1 MITVCTALAIVPSS
15 AASYES
21 DEYDA
26 AKEGF
31 TITVKDARGLNAGN
45 FDPGMDVDAIK
56 YLYDN
61 GYNGYD
67 TVGKK
72 YIVEANDEGGYTI
85 KEGTGKGYKFDDRSG
100 ILKKM
105 DGNIPHFGGY
115 WHSDEQ
121 GSLPINKF
129 PIDMDI
135 HLGDEPVKISGVR
148 VYPRRDS
155 DTSGAIKT
163 YEVWVKFSS
172 DDSWHY
178 LYTDGNKSNVKSTI
192 TTSFGYNAN
201 VTDIRVRVTESYSA
215 VLSKNVS
222 AFGNYAYFNVGWVT
236 VLKPYNDGSS
246 VYSAAPATV
255 TSANEI
261 DELSVNAVNGRYGWD
276 GLNTARALKGMDSD
290 LSTVAT
296 TNGTVLMDLG
306 QKVRFS
312 GIRIYPP
319 KDGQNFRN
327 KASLHRYIK
336 NIALFL
342 TNNDELNMTYTE
354 KANDDFYA
362 EAGLSKVIS
371 STLNLEDYYPAAA
384 SGEKDYTKPVTILFG
399 RNITARTIA
408 LNSCSQVDI
417 NTDYDNGSKIDYG
430 GVGEIRLIKAD
441 TADEKYFENTI
452 EWNETPS
459 VTFELSKSGNSEGT
473 NAALFDRSIATSGS
487 PNSQSIYRG
496 YNTVGFNSGETVT
509 MTVDLKKEY
518 TFSAVRVFGRYGQP
532 DQSLMRGILSF
543 SDDGTNWADA
553 YVHMDSKAGDTAIN
567 GNNIVRYSSTN
578 DIYTDM
584 KVKTFDGSYNVT
596 ARYIKIKVLKTLGNH
611 FSAQEIALV
620 NPDSTLTTLSVADF
634 AGAAVDTRVAGSI
647 EQSKT
652 LDAAGSFVSEMS
664 SEYSSAY
671 SAAQSAYNSAEVKE
685 SLSVLFGTA
694 TATSP
699 HTKGDGCVPTPTTTT
714 DSGPSIDITPLT
726 DGLISAETDIGRSFI
741 ARGDYTVFPN
751 RNEYFHIT
759 LPVNTTDSFTAIR
772 FYSRKGDDTT
782 VYNLG
787 NCAENVK
794 VKLYGAD
801 GSENVESGVLTA
813 TKGRQYTSGS
823 DIMYT
828 DISLKFNDKAVR
840 LTDVSKIEITVLM
853 NFGGENGGNN
863 HWGAEEVRLLNDS
876 TVTNEK
882 TVSELASELEDEE
895 KKNSVKLEIIKAESG
910 IYPATEATEEPKA
923 TAATG
928 IIRFIT
934 KFNEIKEGTT
944 VTEFGTYVITNENY
958 EKNKEL
964 SNYPT
969 AVASYTGKT
978 PVVGDTFSVDVTG
991 ITETNWNT
999 PVVAISFVKI
1009 EGYNNLI
1016 ISDIKLLDKVDSA
1029 NELSK

>member
-15 AASYES
+15 AAAFES

-26 AKEGF
+26 AANGF
-31 TITVKDARGLNAGN
+31 AITVKDARGLNAGN
-45 FDPGMDVDAIK
+45 FEPSIDYNALK
-56 YLYDN
+56 YLYES
-61 GYNGYD
+61 GYAGNDAYGQYKISAD
-67 TVGKK
+67 TGS
-72 YIVEANDEGGYTI
+72 AS
-85 KEGTGKGYKFDDRSG
+85 GYKIEKVTSGRSFNIIDPSG
-100 ILKKM
+100 ILTKADK
-105 DGNIPHFGGY
+105 NAPHFGGY
-115 WHSDEQ
+115 WHGGKSM
-121 GSLPINKF
+121 SLPMNRF

-135 HLGDEPVKISGVR
+135 HLGDSPVTISGLR
-148 VYPRRDS
+148 IYPRQDGS
-155 DTSGAIKT
+155 AGGGIKT
-163 YEVWVKFSS
+163 FEVYVKFNSG
-172 DDSWHY
+172 DDWHY
-178 LYTDGNKSNVKSTI
+178 LYTDGNQNNTNTVI
-192 TTSFGYNAN
+192 TTAFGYNAA
-201 VTDIRVRVTESYSA
+201 VTDVRIRVKATFSI
-215 VLSKNVS
+215 VS
-222 AFGNYAYFNVGWVT
+222 GSDVFVGKGEYAYFNLGWVT
-236 VLKPYNDGSS
+236 MIKPYNNGGSAYSTAPKTVAGMDDIDEISS
-246 VYSAAPATV
+246 VKA
-255 TSANEI
+255 I
-261 DELSVNAVNGRYGWD
+261 NGRYGWD
-276 GLNTARALKGMDSD
+276 GVNTARALKGMDSD
-290 LSTVAT
+290 LSSVAT

-306 QKVRFS
+306 QKVTFS

-319 KDGQNFRN
+319 KDGGNYRTGTEYH
-327 KASLHRYIK
+327 KYIK

-342 TNNDELNMTYTE
+342 ISLEEVNMAATGANENFYTS
-354 KANDDFYA
+354 
-362 EAGLSKVIS
+362 AGLTKIINR
-371 STLNLEDYYPAAA
+371 TLDLESYYPTLG
-384 SGEKDYTKPVTILFG
+384 SEKDYTKPVTVLFG

-408 LNSCSQVDI
+408 VNSCSQVA
-417 NTDYDNGSKIDYG
+417 NGIDYG
-430 GVGEIRLIKAD
+430 GIGEVRLIKPD
-441 TADEKYFENTI
+441 TTNDKYLEDTI
-452 EWNETPS
+452 DWDIFPS
-459 VTFELSKSGNSEGT
+459 VEFELSNKGNSEGYDS
-473 NAALFDRSIATSGS
+473 ALFDRNIATSGS

-634 AGAAVDTRVAGSI
+634 AGAAVDTRVAGSV

-652 LDAAGSFVSEMS
+652 LETAANFASSMS
-664 SEYSSAY
+664 SDYSSAY
-671 SAAQSAYNSAEVKE
+671 SQAQSDYNSATVKE
-685 SLSVLFGTA
+685 SLDAAFGTA
-694 TATSP
+694 SGTSD
-699 HTKGDGCVPTPTTTT
+699 HTTNDGCSDIYAPA
-714 DSGPSIDITPLT
+714 IDLRSLT
-726 DGLISAETDIGRSFI
+726 DGIISAETDVGGNYI
-741 ARGDYTVFPN
+741 ARADHTVFYN
-751 RNEYFHIT
+751 ANQRFYIT
-759 LPVNTTDSFTAIR
+759 IPVDTTDSFTGIR
-772 FYSRKGDDTT
+772 FYSRKGDIRT

-787 NCAENVK
+787 NCAQNVK
-794 VKLYGAD
+794 IKLYGAD
-801 GSENVESGVLTA
+801 GSESVESGVLTA
-813 TKGRQYTSGS
+813 TKGKQYTTGS

-863 HWGAEEVRLLNDS
+863 HWGAEEIRLLNDS

-910 IYPATEATEEPKA
+910 IYPGAAATQETEA

-969 AVASYTGKT
+969 AVASYTGET
-978 PVVGDTFSVDVTG
+978 PAVGDTFSVDVTG

-1009 EGYNNLI
+1009 EGHNNLI
-1016 ISDIKLLDKVDSA
+1016 ISGIKLLNNVDSA

>member
-1 MITVCTALAIVPSS
+1 MITVCAALAIVPSS

-31 TITVKDARGLNAGN
+31 TITVKDARGLNAGV
-45 FDPGMDVDAIK
+45 FDPGMDVNAIK

-61 GYNGYD
+61 GYRGYD

-85 KEGTGKGYKFDDRSG
+85 KEGTGTGYKFDDRSG

-115 WHSDEQ
+115 WHSEEQ

-135 HLGDEPVKISGVR
+135 HLGNEPVKISGVR

-155 DTSGAIKT
+155 GTSGPIKT

-215 VLSKNVS
+215 VLPKNVS

-276 GLNTARALKGMDSD
+276 NLNTARALKGMDSD

-473 NAALFDRSIATSGS
+473 NAALFDRSIATSGN
-487 PNSQSIYRG
+487 PNRSEIYKG
-496 YNTVGFNSGETVT
+496 YNTTGLLSGETVT
-509 MTVDLKKEY
+509 MTIDLKKQY
-518 TFSAVRVFGRYGQP
+518 TFSAVRVVGRYGQP
-532 DQSLMRGILSF
+532 NQAIMSGILSV
-543 SDDGTNWADA
+543 SNDGTNWADA
-553 YVHMDSKAGDTAIN
+553 YLHTEGTSTSMKSLN
-567 GNNIVRYSSTN
+567 GYDVKVYPSTQ
-578 DIYTDM
+578 DMYTDM
-584 KVKTFDGSYNVT
+584 KVRTFDNNYNVT
-596 ARYIKIKVLKTLGNH
+596 AQYIKIKVLKTCSDH
-611 FSAQEIALV
+611 FTAQEIALV
-620 NPDSTLTTLSVADF
+620 KPDSALDTLSVADF

-652 LDAAGSFVSEMS
+652 LDAAVSFVSEMS
-664 SEYSSAY
+664 SKYSSAY
-671 SAAQSAYNSAEVKE
+671 SQAQSDYNSATVKE
-685 SLSVLFGTA
+685 SLDAAFGTA
-694 TATSP
+694 SGTSDHTAN
-699 HTKGDGCVPTPTTTT
+699 DGCSDIYAPA
-714 DSGPSIDITPLT
+714 IDLRSLT
-726 DGLISAETDIGRSFI
+726 DGIISAETDVGGNYI
-741 ARGDYTVFPN
+741 ARADHTVFYN
-751 RNEYFHIT
+751 ANQRFYIT
-759 LPVNTTDSFTAIR
+759 IPVETTDSFTGIR
-772 FYSRKGDDTT
+772 FYSRKGDNNT

-787 NCAENVK
+787 NCAQNVK
-794 VKLYGAD
+794 IKLYGAD
-801 GSENVESGVLTA
+801 GSESVESGVLTA
-813 TKGRQYTSGS
+813 TKGKQYTTGS

-828 DISLKFNDKAVR
+828 DISLKFNDKTVR

-934 KFNEIKEGTT
+934 KFNDIKEGTT
-944 VTEFGTYVITNENY
+944 VTEFGTYVITSAKHDNNS
-958 EKNKEL
+958 NL
-964 SNYPT
+964 SDYSNSF
-969 AVASYTGKT
+969 ASYTGET
-978 PVVGDTFSVDVTG
+978 PVVGDTFSVDV
-991 ITETNWNT
+991 INIPNKYWNT

-1016 ISDIKLLDKVDSA
+1016 ISDIKLLDKVDST

>member
-1 MITVCTALAIVPSS
+1 MMITLCTALAAVPSS
-15 AASYES
+15 AADVTYSDYLD

-26 AKEGF
+26 ANF
-31 TITVKDARGLNAGN
+31 SITVKDSRGLNAGI
-45 FDPGMDVDAIK
+45 FDPGMDVNAIK

-61 GYNGYD
+61 GYEGYD

-85 KEGTGKGYKFDDRSG
+85 KEGTGTGYKFEDRSG
-100 ILKKM
+100 ILKKR

-135 HLGDEPVKISGVR
+135 HLGDDPVTISGVR

-155 DTSGAIKT
+155 GTSGQIKT
-163 YEVWVKFSS
+163 YEVLVKFSS
-172 DDSWHY
+172 GDDWHY
-178 LYTDGNKSNVKSTI
+178 LYTDGNKCNVKSTI
-192 TTSFGYNAN
+192 TTSFGYNAK

-222 AFGNYAYFNVGWVT
+222 DFGNYAYFNVGWVT

-276 GLNTARALKGMDSD
+276 NLNTARALKGMDSD

-319 KDGQNFRN
+319 KDGQNFIQGTEFH
-327 KASLHRYIK
+327 KYIK

-342 TNNDELNMTYTE
+342 TNNDELSMTYTG

-362 EAGLSKVIS
+362 EAGLGKVIS
-371 STLNLEDYYPAAA
+371 STLNLEDYYPATA

-408 LNSCSQVDI
+408 LNSCSQVA
-417 NTDYDNGSKIDYG
+417 NNRDYG

-452 EWNETPS
+452 EWDETPS

-473 NAALFDRSIATSGS
+473 NAALFDRSVATSGN
-487 PNSQSIYRG
+487 PNRTEIYKG
-496 YNTVGFNSGETVT
+496 YNTTGLLSGETVT
-509 MTVDLKKEY
+509 MTIDLKKQY
-518 TFSAVRVFGRYGQP
+518 TFSAVRVVGRYGQP
-532 DQSLMRGILSF
+532 NQAIMSGILSV
-543 SDDGTNWADA
+543 SNDGTNWADA
-553 YVHMDSKAGDTAIN
+553 YLHTEGT
-567 GNNIVRYSSTN
+567 STN
-578 DIYTDM
+578 MKSLNGYNVKVYPSTQDMYTDM
-584 KVKTFDGSYNVT
+584 KVRTFDNNYNVT
-596 ARYIKIKVLKTLGNH
+596 AQYIKIKVLKTCSDH
-611 FSAQEIALV
+611 FTAQEIALV
-620 NPDSTLTTLSVADF
+620 NEDSSLTTLSVADF
-634 AGAAVDTRVAGSI
+634 AGAAVDTRVAGSV
-647 EQSKT
+647 EQAKT
-652 LDAAGSFVSEMS
+652 LAAAENFVSEMS
-664 SEYSSAY
+664 DSYSSAFSDAKVAY
-671 SAAQSAYNSAEVKE
+671 DAATVTE
-685 SLSVLFGTA
+685 STAAAFGTA
-694 TATSP
+694 SGVSDHTAN
-699 HTKGDGCVPTPTTTT
+699 DGCSDKYAPAI
-714 DSGPSIDITPLT
+714 GLTPLT
-726 DGLISAETDIGRSFI
+726 DGFISAATDKGAYYIV
-741 ARGDYTVFPN
+741 RGDHVVFPN
-751 RNEYFHIT
+751 ANQYFYIT
-759 LPVNTTDSFTAIR
+759 VPVETTDSFTGIR
-772 FYSRKGDDTT
+772 FYSRKGDGNTN
-782 VYNLG
+782 YGLG
-787 NCAENVK
+787 NCAQKVT

-801 GSENVESGVLTA
+801 GSESVESGVLTA
-813 TKGRQYTSGS
+813 TKGKQCSTSGS

-863 HWGAEEVRLLNDS
+863 HWGAEEIRLLNDS
-876 TVTNEK
+876 SVTNEK
-882 TVSELASELEDEE
+882 TVAALSSELADEE
-895 KKNSVKLEIIKAESG
+895 KKNSVKIEITGAESG
-910 IYPATEATEEPKA
+910 IYEATE
-923 TAATG
+923 TAESTG

-934 KFNEIKEGTT
+934 KFGEIKEGTEI
-944 VTEFGTYVITNENY
+944 TEFGTYVIKQGSENFGADS
-958 EKNKEL
+958 E
-964 SNYPT
+964 T
-969 AVASYTGKT
+969 ANNGNCASYT
-978 PVVGDTFSVDVTG
+978 VGSEIVPNAPEAGNTYSVDVED
-991 ITETNWNT
+991 IPQDYWNT
-999 PVVAISFVKI
+999 PVIAISFAKI
-1009 EGYNNLI
+1009 KGYDNLI
-1016 ISDIKLLDKVDSA
+1016 ISGVKVIDKVNSS
-1029 NELSK
+1029 NILSK

>member
-15 AASYES
+15 AAAFES

-26 AKEGF
+26 ANF
-31 TITVKDARGLNAGN
+31 SITVKDSRGLNAGV
-45 FDPGMDVDAIK
+45 FDPGMDVNAIK

-61 GYNGYD
+61 GYKGYD

-85 KEGTGKGYKFDDRSG
+85 KEGTGTGYKFDDRSG
-100 ILKKM
+100 ILEKR

-115 WHSDEQ
+115 FHSNEQ

-135 HLGDEPVKISGVR
+135 HLGDDPVTISGVR

-155 DTSGAIKT
+155 VTSGTIKT

-172 DDSWHY
+172 GDDWHY
-178 LYTDGNKSNVKSTI
+178 LYTDGNKCNVKSTI

-201 VTDIRVRVTESYSA
+201 VTDIRVRVTESYSE
-215 VLSKNVS
+215 VRSQNVS
-222 AFGNYAYFNVGWVT
+222 TFGKYAYFNVGWVT
-236 VLKPYNDGSS
+236 VLKPYNGGSS
-246 VYSAAPATV
+246 KYSVAPATV

-319 KDGQNFRN
+319 KDGQNFIQGTEFH
-327 KASLHRYIK
+327 KYIK
-336 NIALFL
+336 NISLFL
-342 TNNDELNMTYTE
+342 TNNDELNMTYTG
-354 KANDDFYA
+354 KGNDDFYA
-362 EAGLSKVIS
+362 EAGLDKVIS
-371 STLNLEDYYPAAA
+371 STLNLEDYYPADA

-408 LNSCSQVDI
+408 LNSCSQVA
-417 NTDYDNGSKIDYG
+417 NNRDYG

-452 EWNETPS
+452 EWDKTPS
-459 VTFELSKSGNSEGT
+459 VTFDLSKSGNSEGRD
-473 NAALFDRSIATSGS
+473 AALFDRYVVTSGE
-487 PNSQSIYRG
+487 PVRPEIFRG
-496 YNTVGFNSGETVT
+496 YNATGLLSGETVT
-509 MTVDLKKEY
+509 MTIDLKKQY
-518 TFSAVRVFGRYGQP
+518 TFSAVRVVGRYGLPNQAIM
-532 DQSLMRGILSF
+532 SGILSV
-543 SDDGTNWADA
+543 SNDGTKWADA
-553 YVHMDSKAGDTAIN
+553 YLHTEGTSVGQKALN
-567 GNNIVRYSSTN
+567 GWQVKVYPSTQ
-578 DIYTDM
+578 DMYTDM
-584 KVKTFDGSYNVT
+584 KVRTFDNNYNVT
-596 ARYIKIKVLKTLGNH
+596 AQYIKIKVLKTCSDD

-620 NPDSTLTTLSVADF
+620 NEDSSLTTLSVADF
-634 AGAAVDTRVAGSI
+634 AGAAVDTRVTGSV
-647 EQSKT
+647 EQAKT
-652 LDAAGSFVSEMS
+652 LAAAENFVTEMS
-664 SEYSSAY
+664 DSYRSAFSDAKGAY
-671 SAAQSAYNSAEVKE
+671 DEATVIESTAAA
-685 SLSVLFGTA
+685 FGTA
-694 TATSP
+694 SGVSDHTAN
-699 HTKGDGCVPTPTTTT
+699 DGC
-714 DSGPSIDITPLT
+714 SNKNGPNIDITPLT
-726 DGLISAETDIGRSFI
+726 DGFISAATDKGGYYIV
-741 ARGDYTVFPN
+741 RGDHVVFPN
-751 RNEYFHIT
+751 AKQYFYIT
-759 LPVNTTDSFTAIR
+759 VPVETTDSFTGIR
-772 FYSRKGDDTT
+772 FYSRKGDVST

-787 NCAENVK
+787 NCAKNVK
-794 VKLYGAD
+794 IKLYGAD
-801 GSENVESGVLTA
+801 GSKSVESGVLTA
-813 TKGRQYTSGS
+813 TKGKQYTTGS

-910 IYPATEATEEPKA
+910 IYPATEATEETKA
-923 TAATG
+923 TEATG

-934 KFNEIKEGTT
+934 EFKEIKEGTT

-958 EKNKEL
+958 EKSEDL

-978 PVVGDTFSVDVTG
+978 PGVGDTFSVDV
-991 ITETNWNT
+991 INIPDKYWNT

-1016 ISDIKLLDKVDSA
+1016 ISGIKLLNNVDSA